1 MCLCLSMWR
10 WSDLARLLHVVEWW
24 SGGVVEWWSG
34 GVVHVLEWWSDGVVH
49 VVEWCMWWS
58 GGVVHVVE
66 WCMWW
71 TVLIL
76 AAAVSPSPSVEQ
88 RLGRLRGQRR
98 KHTKADVRK
107 ELARAYENIG
117 SKV

>member
-1 MCLCLSMWR
+1 M
-10 WSDLARLLHVVEWW
+10 
-24 SGGVVEWWSG
+24 
-34 GVVHVLEWWSDGVVH
+34 
-49 VVEWCMWWS
+49 VEWCT
-58 GGVVHVVE
+58 
-66 WCMWW
+66 CW

-88 RLGRLRGQRR
+88 RLGQLRGPRR
-98 KHTKADVRK
+98 KHTRADVRK